1 LPVVYTVLM
10 SDEKRGRGR
19 PKKIPDGKQTHLKLV
34 LVNGEKE
41 RFDKAR
47 EAADMSQSEFTRAA
61 VLHSVDTV
69 LGVKP
74 ATPGPKRKK

>member
-1 LPVVYTVLM
+1 M
-10 SDEKRGRGR
+10 SEEKRGPGR
-19 PKKIPDGKQTHLKLV
+19 PKKIPTGKKIGIRCV

-41 RFDKAR
+41 RFDQAR
-47 EAADMSQSEFTRAA
+47 ELAEMSQSDFTRAS